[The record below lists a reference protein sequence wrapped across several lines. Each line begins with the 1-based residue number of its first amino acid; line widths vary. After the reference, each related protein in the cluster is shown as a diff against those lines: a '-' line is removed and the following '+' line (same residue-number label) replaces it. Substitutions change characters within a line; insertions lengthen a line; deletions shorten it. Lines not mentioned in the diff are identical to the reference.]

1 MENAKL
7 WSMVNNLQTKVFDY
21 NVKLTKLEEEVSSL
35 KDKMKNST
43 NEFVRTIPVGTR
55 QPRKRGRPEAEPS
68 LKDKM
73 KKSTNETARTIP
85 VGTRQQGKRRKSD
98 LIVTVP
104 IEARQPG
111 KSGGLWEAFQ
121 EADAFQEAERRRGRK
136 PADSKLQF
144 DTISPIFFK
153 KLSYKMWKIKK
164 YHFILKVCIRC
175 SSSKILP

>member
-7 WSMVNNLQTKVFDY
+7 WSMVNKLQTKVFDY
-21 NVKLTKLEEEVSSL
+21 NAKLTKLEEEVSSL
-35 KDKMKNST
+35 KDKRKNST
-43 NEFVRTIPVGTR
+43 NEFVRTIPVGIR
-55 QPRKRGRPEAEPS
+55 QPGKRGRPEVEPS

-98 LIVTVP
+98 LIITVP

-144 DTISPIFFK
+144 DTISPIFLK
-153 KLSYKMWKIKK
+153 SYRTKCGNKEISF
-164 YHFILKVCIRC
+164 H
-175 SSSKILP
+175 SKGMY